1 MGSYNTGIMQNRL
14 HRSNTDRKF
23 GGVCAGIA
31 ESFGLDITLVRIAA
45 FFLCVLYPSA
55 VIIYFVLA
63 LTMPLLSGDEQ
74 ESVPSAPA
82 PMDIP
87 SVIASVSAGRALAVC
102 AVCTPLGHIIYSRL
116 FHLKAGIKEDLTFAV
131 LSIGLYIFTEGLA
144 SDRGA
149 SPERVSKISLGAI
162 SSFICMCI
170 LLRRPAVSGFSF
182 GYITSSL
189 TYLWPVL
196 LACAGL
202 SLIMPKKKIATG
214 IWWAAIILIIIYS
227 LVSALGMFL

>member
-1 MGSYNTGIMQNRL
+1 MQNRL

-45 FFLCVLYPSA
+45 FFLCILFPSA
-55 VIIYFVLA
+55 VIVYFVLA
-63 LTMPLLSGDEQ
+63 LTMPLLPEDGE
-74 ESVPSAPA
+74 AALPA
-82 PMDIP
+82 RAMDLP
-87 SVIASVSAGRALAVC
+87 TVLSTVSLKRALAVC
-102 AVCTPLGHIIYSRL
+102 AVCTPLGHIIYSAL
-116 FHLKAGIKEDLTFAV
+116 LHLQPGLKEDLTFAA
-131 LSIGLYIFTEGLA
+131 LSIGIYILTEGLA
-144 SDRGA
+144 TDRGA
-149 SPERVSKISLGAI
+149 SPERVSKISLGALG
-162 SSFICMCI
+162 SFICLCL
-170 LLRRPAVSGFSF
+170 LLRRPLDGAFSF

-214 IWWAAIILIIIYS
+214 IWWAAIILIIINS
-227 LVSALGMFL
+227 LITALGRFL

>member
-1 MGSYNTGIMQNRL
+1 MQNRL

-55 VIIYFVLA
+55 VIIYFLLA
-63 LTMPLLSGDEQ
+63 LTMPLLSGEEQ
-74 ESVPSAPA
+74 ENLPPA
-82 PMDIP
+82 PSPVDIP

-102 AVCTPLGHIIYSRL
+102 ALCTPAGHLIYTRL
-116 FHLKAGIKEDLTFAV
+116 LHLKAGIREDLAFAV
-131 LSIGLYIFTEGLA
+131 LSLGIYILTEALSTEKG
-144 SDRGA
+144 S

-170 LLRRPAVSGFSF
+170 LLRRPAPSGFSF

-227 LVSALGMFL
+227 LISALGMLL